1 MADSI
6 AASRVRREINEFQ
19 KKADCAGIVLE
30 LEDNDL
36 MKLSGSIQGPPDTSY
51 AGGTYKLAI
60 GKFLIDLDTYEM
72 KLTWSIK
79 TTHFFRDSA
88 NLPIQPAQSS
98 FYNLFV
104 ASEYFVTNWRN
115 LSWYT

>member
-36 MKLSGSIQGPPDTSY
+36 MKLKGSITGPPDTSY

-60 GKFLIDLDTYEM
+60 GMSALFIADREDSTGIDD
-72 KLTWSIK
+72 
-79 TTHFFRDSA
+79 D
-88 NLPIQPAQSS
+88 Q
-98 FYNLFV
+98 
-104 ASEYFVTNWRN
+104 
-115 LSWYT
+115 

>member
-60 GKFLIDLDTYEM
+60 GKSSSSTYNWM
-72 KLTWSIK
+72 HSTSSIKLTILKS
-79 TTHFFRDSA
+79 
-88 NLPIQPAQSS
+88 
-98 FYNLFV
+98 YNF
-104 ASEYFVTNWRN
+104 
-115 LSWYT
+115 

>member
-36 MKLSGSIQGPPDTSY
+36 MKLKGSITGPPDTSY

-60 GKFLIDLDTYEM
+60 GEFINNFSYGTVETGSKPPF
-72 KLTWSIK
+72 K
-79 TTHFFRDSA
+79 
-88 NLPIQPAQSS
+88 SS
-98 FYNLFV
+98 CDPV
-104 ASEYFVTNWRN
+104 AWTIG
-115 LSWYT
+115 LM